1 MEDQID
7 SALDRPSRLPE
18 QQSLQRILG
27 RISNTLERDDLVQRT
42 TAQILKSLGADRVV
56 LYYFYRR
63 WQGQVI
69 CESLSSDQFSIL
81 GETGADECFNG
92 EYAALY
98 EAGRYRAIADIETEP
113 IHECHRDFLKS
124 IQVRANLAVPIL
136 NSKGLW
142 GILVTHYC
150 KAPHNWSSAEIETVR
165 AGAQSLAAAPSIRE
179 N

>member
-1 MEDQID
+1 MENHIE
-7 SALDRPSRLPE
+7 LDLNRPSPLSE

-27 RISNTLERDDLVQRT
+27 RISTTLERDDLVQRT
-42 TAQILKSLGADRVV
+42 TAQLLKSLNADRVV
-56 LYYFYRR
+56 LYYFYRQ

-69 CESLSSDQFSIL
+69 CESLRSDEFSIL
-81 GETGADECFNG
+81 GETGADECFND

-113 IHECHRDFLKS
+113 IHDCHRDFLKS

-136 NSKGLW
+136 NAKGLW
-142 GILVTHYC
+142 GLLVTHYC
-150 KAPHNWSSAEIETVR
+150 KAPHQWTSAEIESVR
-165 AGAQSLAAAPSIRE
+165 AEAKNLAEAPSIRA

>member
-1 MEDQID
+1 MENRIE
-7 SALDRPSRLPE
+7 LDLNRPASLSE

-27 RISNTLERDDLVQRT
+27 RISTTLERDDLVQRT
-42 TAQILKSLGADRVV
+42 TAHLLKSLNADRVV

-69 CESLSSDQFSIL
+69 CESLKSDEFSIL
-81 GETGADECFNG
+81 GETGADECFND

-113 IHECHRDFLKS
+113 IHDCHRDFLKS
-124 IQVRANLAVPIL
+124 IQVRANLAVPVL

-142 GILVTHYC
+142 GLLVTHYC
-150 KAPHNWSSAEIETVR
+150 KSPHQWTSAEIESVR
-165 AGAQSLAAAPSIRE
+165 AEAKNLAEAPSIRA

>member
-1 MEDQID
+1 MENHIE
-7 SALDRPSRLPE
+7 LDLNRPSPLSE

-27 RISNTLERDDLVQRT
+27 RISTTLERDDLVQRT
-42 TAQILKSLGADRVV
+42 TAQLLKSLNADRVV
-56 LYYFYRR
+56 LYYFYRQ

-69 CESLSSDQFSIL
+69 CESLKSDEFSIL
-81 GETGADECFNG
+81 GETGADECFND

-113 IHECHRDFLKS
+113 IHDCHRDFLKS

-136 NSKGLW
+136 NAKGLW
-142 GILVTHYC
+142 GLLVTHYC
-150 KAPHNWSSAEIETVR
+150 KAPHQWTSAEIESVR
-165 AGAQSLAAAPSIRE
+165 AEAKNLAEAPSIRA

>member
-1 MEDQID
+1 MENHIE
-7 SALDRPSRLPE
+7 LDLNRPASLSE

-27 RISNTLERDDLVQRT
+27 RISTTLERDDLVQRT
-42 TAQILKSLGADRVV
+42 TAQLLKSLNADRVV
-56 LYYFYRR
+56 LYYFYRQ

-69 CESLSSDQFSIL
+69 CESLKSDEFSIL
-81 GETGADECFNG
+81 GETGADECFND

-113 IHECHRDFLKS
+113 IHDCHRDFLKS

-136 NSKGLW
+136 NAKGLW
-142 GILVTHYC
+142 GLLVTHYC
-150 KAPHNWSSAEIETVR
+150 KAPHQWTLAEIESVR
-165 AGAQSLAAAPSIRE
+165 VEAKNLAEAPSIRA